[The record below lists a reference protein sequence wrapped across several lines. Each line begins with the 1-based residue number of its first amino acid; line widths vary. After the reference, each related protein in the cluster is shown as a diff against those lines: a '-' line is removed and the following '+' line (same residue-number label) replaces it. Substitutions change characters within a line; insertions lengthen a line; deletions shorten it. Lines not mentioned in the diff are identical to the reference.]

1 MVSEQL
7 HLPTAVLFVSDAKML
22 QRCETSIRELR
33 TVGRYEGI
41 VEFVTSDKN
50 MSTVGNEHTVVSS
63 VSSYIADFR
72 NHIGK
77 DYKPTGPCPLIPFKR
92 RKGLNAYQYKV
103 FVSMHPVWR
112 QKYSSLLYMDCGMH
126 AHSSFSTDLFDVAK
140 EGRFH
145 AHRDDFPHDP
155 PIWHMHREWWPEC
168 DRDLYGK
175 FARKYNRSF
184 HLPYFRSSFYLY
196 ATRILSFDVLM
207 RILWLYDMYGSIAD
221 GDQPILNLYWTFERR
236 LWTQLPVSGPH
247 CPYHHIF
254 VPRGDC

>member
-63 VSSYIADFR
+63 VSSYIVDFR

-77 DYKPTGPCPLIPFKR
+77 DYKPTGPCPLISFKR
-92 RKGLNAYQYKV
+92 RKGWNAYQYKV

-126 AHSSFSTDLFDVAK
+126 THSSFSTDLFDVAK
-140 EGRFH
+140 DGRFH
-145 AHRDDFPHDP
+145 AHRDGLSRTSYRWYTSHNRNVPNNNFISEQQHERTPAAAGPDIMIIRWRVSLDMLCIMFLYSGDSSYF
-155 PIWHMHREWWPEC
+155 ICFFSASKSRVSLRGGGDEKERQEDRRERVE
-168 DRDLYGK
+168 
-175 FARKYNRSF
+175 
-184 HLPYFRSSFYLY
+184 
-196 ATRILSFDVLM
+196 
-207 RILWLYDMYGSIAD
+207 
-221 GDQPILNLYWTFERR
+221 ER
-236 LWTQLPVSGPH
+236 Q
-247 CPYHHIF
+247 
-254 VPRGDC
+254 